1 MKSCLK
7 RTGCFE
13 RARARFLF
21 YEKLIWLFFLILLI
35 PGVVWAENDTK
46 ILVINSDTSLEKY
59 RESQEEFKK
68 VISHP
73 VLEVD
78 LGDEKLEISDVEDL
92 IYDEDPDIIYSIGTK
107 AYLIANKYAKKK
119 HIVFSSIINWL
130 RLPTTEST
138 YGVSNE
144 LHVGQEITLFRL
156 FFPNVRKIG
165 MLYSKKYTEEW
176 FKNTRKE
183 VKEMKEMGVEI
194 EIIGRSVSE
203 RKQVIPDLKKLL
215 PRVDAFWL
223 IPDPELMSTKEDL
236 LKILQ
241 ECDAQKVPVFSYH
254 EAFVD
259 LGAILVVFADNLT
272 IGRQAAG
279 IVREVLSGNKME
291 EKVQFPAGSRIIFN
305 LTKVKEYGLQYNE
318 DAIGMAN
325 EVK

>member
-7 RTGCFE
+7 RTGFFE
-13 RARARFLF
+13 RAQARFVF
-21 YEKLIWLFFLILLI
+21 YEKFIWLFFLILLI
-35 PGVVWAENDTK
+35 PEVVCAENDPK

-59 RESQEEFKK
+59 RESQKEFKK

-78 LGDEKLEISDVEDL
+78 LGEKKLEVSDIEDL

-130 RLPTTEST
+130 RLPTTETT

-176 FKNTRKE
+176 FKNTRNE

-203 RKQVIPDLKKLL
+203 GKQVIPDLKKLL

-223 IPDPELMSTKEDL
+223 ISDPEIMSTKEDL
-236 LKILQ
+236 LAILQ
-241 ECDAQKVPVFSYH
+241 ECDIQKIPAFSYH
-254 EAFVD
+254 SAFAD
-259 LGAILVVFADNLT
+259 FGAILTVSADNRT

-279 IVREVLSGNKME
+279 ITREVLAGSEPE
-291 EKVQFPAGSRIIFN
+291 EKVQFPAGTYIIFN

-318 DAIGMAN
+318 DAIDIAN